1 MRILVTSDTHGDVMS
16 LRRAIL
22 AQPQAEAVI
31 HLGDGEGD
39 VSLLRSTFSDR
50 MFLQVQG
57 NCDWGSALP
66 VKGEFEA
73 QGVKLFYT
81 HGHAY
86 GVKSGD
92 GTILSAARDH
102 KADILLYGHT
112 HMAREDYQDGLY
124 IMNPGRLS
132 GWEPSYGTIDIT
144 GQGIVLNIVRLPQ

>member
-1 MRILVTSDTHGDVMS
+1 MRFLVTSDTHGDVMS

-22 AQPQAEAVI
+22 AQPQAELVI

-39 VSLLRSTFSDR
+39 VSLLKPTFSER

-66 VKGEFEA
+66 VRGEFEA

-92 GTILSAARDH
+92 GSLLAAARERE
-102 KADILLYGHT
+102 ARIVLYGHT
-112 HMAREDYQDGLY
+112 HLAREDYQDGMY

-144 GQGIVLNIVRLPQ
+144 EQGILLNIVKLPC

>member
-1 MRILVTSDTHGDVMS
+1 MS

-22 AQPQAEAVI
+22 AQPQAEVVV

-39 VSLLRSTFSDR
+39 VALLKPSFPER

-57 NCDWGSALP
+57 NCDGGSALP
-66 VKGEFEA
+66 VRGEFEA

-86 GVKSGD
+86 GVKSGE
-92 GTILSAARDH
+92 GSLLHAARERG
-102 KADILLYGHT
+102 AGIVLYGHT
-112 HMAREDYQDGLY
+112 HNPREDYQEGLY

-144 GQGIVLNIVRLPQ
+144 EQGIVLNIVKLPQ